1 MLILSVASLLN
12 LFLVLTVFIGFLWTC
27 YIKDHALCENRQFY
41 FFLSNL
47 EDLYF
52 FFMPYWYGLESPGVK
67 VVIFVLFLILRGK
80 LLDFTIKYD
89 IQFSSVQSLSC
100 VWLFATP
107 WIAAH
112 QASLSITNSRSSL
125 RLTSLESVMPSS
137 HLILCRPFLLLPPI
151 PPSISTGF
159 LYMPFIRLR
168 NFPSIPT
175 FHCFYHEICWILSNV
190 LFVNIEMI
198 LVFVFYFID
207 VVHYIN

>member
-1 MLILSVASLLN
+1 MLILSVASLLS
-12 LFLVLTVFIGFLWTC
+12 LFLVLMVFIGFLWTC

-67 VVIFVLFLILRGK
+67 VVIFVLFFFFILRGK

-89 IQFSSVQSLSC
+89 I
-100 VWLFATP
+100 
-107 WIAAH
+107 
-112 QASLSITNSRSSL
+112 
-125 RLTSLESVMPSS
+125 
-137 HLILCRPFLLLPPI
+137 
-151 PPSISTGF
+151 STGF
-159 LYMPFIRLR
+159 LYMPFIKLR
-168 NFPSIPT
+168 NFPSIPS

-190 LFVNIEMI
+190 FFVSIEMI
-198 LVFVFYFID
+198 LVFVCYFID